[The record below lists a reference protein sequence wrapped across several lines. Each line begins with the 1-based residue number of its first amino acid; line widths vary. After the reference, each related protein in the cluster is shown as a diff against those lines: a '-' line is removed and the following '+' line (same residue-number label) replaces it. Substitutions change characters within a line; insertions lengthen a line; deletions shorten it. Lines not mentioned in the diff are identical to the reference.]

1 MLSPSRT
8 GGLGLLVLLSP
19 FSKKGLGL
27 GLGLKSDALS
37 NRGIFEWKSSS
48 LLHISFFIIE
58 PLEVISSKKSKISF
72 VADLWYHFEILIPQ
86 IKVVK

>member
-37 NRGIFEWKSSS
+37 NRDRTEIKGCLKLRDGGVNLTPKYENHS
-48 LLHISFFIIE
+48 LP
-58 PLEVISSKKSKISF
+58 PLF
-72 VADLWYHFEILIPQ
+72 TILRTLSGGSALYPL
-86 IKVVK
+86 